1 MRNPLKEKRLFLQW
15 MVIASLTAVGSFA
28 AVQIGWFDIIW
39 FGDATRLS
47 LATLAIFA
55 GASLWCG
62 LLAWKLDALKE
73 AGFAENE
80 AGTHALK
87 QLKVRLGHGWHA
99 VNACIEI
106 GLLGTVFG
114 LYMML
119 NGDAPLGDDGEAAKA
134 FVAQIKGG
142 MATAFLTTI
151 VGGLCGIVLGFQVHV
166 LSQAAEEAEL

>member
-1 MRNPLKEKRLFLQW
+1 MRDALKKKRLFLQW
-15 MVIASLTAVGSFA
+15 LTVAGLTASGTFA
-28 AVQIGWFDIIW
+28 AIQLGWLDIVW

-47 LATLAIFA
+47 LVTLALFA
-55 GASLWCG
+55 AGSLWCG
-62 LLAWKLDALKE
+62 LLAWQLDAIKE
-73 AGFAENE
+73 SGIAENE
-80 AGTHALK
+80 SYGFLLK
-87 QLKVRLGHGWHA
+87 KLKIRLGHGWHA
-99 VNACIEI
+99 VNACVEF

-119 NGDAPLGDDGEAAKA
+119 NGDAPIGDDGEAAKA

-151 VGGLCGIVLGFQVHV
+151 VGGICGIALGFQVHM